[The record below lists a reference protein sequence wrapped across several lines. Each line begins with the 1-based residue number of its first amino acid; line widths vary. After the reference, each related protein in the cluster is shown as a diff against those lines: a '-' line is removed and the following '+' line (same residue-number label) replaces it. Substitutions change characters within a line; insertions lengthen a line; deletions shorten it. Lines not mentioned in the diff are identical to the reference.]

1 MTLSPLNDPN
11 RGLQGLLGVGGM
23 GDGLIQR
30 AQGASCGC
38 REEETL
44 SGALQ
49 GLLVRKG
56 LSGASRVI

>member
-1 MTLSPLNDPN
+1 MILTGGF
-11 RGLQGLLGVGGM
+11 RGFWGVGM